1 MCVLPV
7 CLLSFFLFSGEGDA
21 GNDRHNSK
29 SWELSHGWGA
39 ADQKQEG
46 CACGMP
52 VTFDPEEVVPP
63 VIRHPTEGV
72 RERVILTTTWG
83 GSPHAPGTLPL
94 GTESTV
100 RKTTSKGRDQ
110 VQSWNW
116 FLYGK
121 TENIIKIKIKPVLK
135 KPAPGVSTSCL
146 WPSSGMRPQP
156 QGSKRMRA
164 FCPTFPILSPS

>member
-1 MCVLPV
+1 MPTVPPCPPLQ
-7 CLLSFFLFSGEGDA
+7 CGSLSALRSESWCDWGPGDGIHMWLVGFPGLFGGSHVREAFWCQAHIGPRGEGRR
-21 GNDRHNSK
+21 GQSVLLREPQMGGPHSCL
-29 SWELSHGWGA
+29 SWGPATLT
-39 ADQKQEG
+39 QE
-46 CACGMP
+46 P
-52 VTFDPEEVVPP
+52 
-63 VIRHPTEGV
+63 
-72 RERVILTTTWG
+72 
-83 GSPHAPGTLPL
+83 
-94 GTESTV
+94 
-100 RKTTSKGRDQ
+100 

>member
-1 MCVLPV
+1 M
-7 CLLSFFLFSGEGDA
+7 
-21 GNDRHNSK
+21 
-29 SWELSHGWGA
+29 
-39 ADQKQEG
+39 
-46 CACGMP
+46 
-52 VTFDPEEVVPP
+52 TFDPEEVVLP
-63 VIRHPTEGV
+63 VIRPLTEAACYPPDCYSG
-72 RERVILTTTWG
+72 
-83 GSPHAPGTLPL
+83 APPPPPPL
-94 GTESTV
+94 LLEAETTV

-156 QGSKRMRA
+156 QGSERMRA
-164 FCPTFPILSPS
+164 FWPSSFPILSPS

>member
-1 MCVLPV
+1 
-7 CLLSFFLFSGEGDA
+7 
-21 GNDRHNSK
+21 
-29 SWELSHGWGA
+29 
-39 ADQKQEG
+39 
-46 CACGMP
+46 MP
-52 VTFDPEEVVPP
+52 VTFHPEEVVLP
-63 VIRHPTEGV
+63 VIRPLTEGASDCHSGPPPPPPPP
-72 RERVILTTTWG
+72 EAET
-83 GSPHAPGTLPL
+83 
-94 GTESTV
+94 TV

-156 QGSKRMRA
+156 QGSERMRA
-164 FCPTFPILSPS
+164 FCPSSFPILSPS